1 MSEESTAEE
10 RSDDD
15 PFRPAFLTTIRTEPR
30 KRYAALV
37 GLLVVGLAA
46 AWVHWLGLFV
56 AGALVGL
63 VSRTVP
69 RAVAAGLGVGV
80 AALVLTVLASP
91 TMGVGEFLALT
102 PPAYVAIG
110 SGLVLPVWGSL
121 VRAVV

>member
-1 MSEESTAEE
+1 MSDEPTAEKGP
-10 RSDDD
+10 DDE
-15 PFRPAFLTTIRTEPR
+15 PLRPAFLTTVRTEPR
-30 KRYAALV
+30 KRYAAFAV
-37 GLLVVGLAA
+37 LVVVGVAA

-56 AGALVGL
+56 AGVLVGL

>member
-15 PFRPAFLTTIRTEPR
+15 PLRPAFLTTIRTEPR